1 MSRVASPVQYYNLFK
16 SFMRFFIIQA
26 IIVLFTPI
34 IIDLILRFLILGLN
48 LVISAVL
55 GWRLY
60 KRMYHMTLAYDDR
73 GFTLKKG
80 KSEETSRRWK
90 EFSQVS
96 LIRTEYGDFS
106 IRLHQNSEFFD
117 LPASKLKLNPFD
129 FRLEIMRLVSGSEGK
144 K

>member
-1 MSRVASPVQYYNLFK
+1 MSQVRSPVQYYNLFK
-16 SFMRFFIIQA
+16 SFMLVFAIQA
-26 IIVLFTPI
+26 IIVLFIPI
-34 IIDLILRFLILGLN
+34 SLALTLRLLILGLN

-60 KRMYHMTLAYDDR
+60 KHMYHMAFTYDSK

-80 KSEETSRRWK
+80 KSVESSRRWR
-90 EFSQVS
+90 EFSKVS
-96 LIRTEYGDFS
+96 LVRTEYGDFS
-106 IRLHQNSEFFD
+106 VRLYQNAEFFD

-129 FRLEIMRLVSGSEGK
+129 FRFEVMRFVSGSEGK